1 MATKRSDALAPVPIG
16 QISLFT
22 VREAPDAFRKA
33 VQVVHSRPKSPVSL
47 LQRKL
52 GNAWLKH
59 AVEQQA
65 DAEGWWELGIKN
77 LAVTIG
83 FDSNNRQYLKEAAEA
98 LMRIVHEWD
107 VLAPANKR
115 VQWKASVLFPEVEI
129 RSDVIRYQI
138 SGQMRERL
146 VDPEIYAMIDMN
158 VVRRFRR
165 APSLAIWEFCVRFE
179 KIGRTSEVD
188 WEKFRDMVLGESAEG
203 KTYQEYK
210 YFKSKVLNPAIAE
223 INSESNHTVSL
234 FESKVG
240 KRIAGLRFEVA
251 RKTLVEDVADDDA
264 QLELLGDLVKLG
276 VPQSEARRL
285 SKQYPVADIKA
296 AIDYTRQR
304 VNDRKLAP
312 LGKPAA
318 YFRQALINRYAGASA
333 AAVPSAPS
341 PTPTSVAASGKSID
355 IRSAF
360 GLQRQDEAGRYFG
373 DLDLADQSRL
383 IEQYNA
389 QQSAAQLRIKKK
401 ATRLAQTAFYRWL
414 ALDTW
419 GEPTSDELLTF
430 AQGLLSGQAE
440 GSR

>member
-1 MATKRSDALAPVPIG
+1 MATKRSDALTTASEG
-16 QISLFT
+16 QISLFG
-22 VREAPDAFRKA
+22 VRETPDAFRKA
-33 VQVVHSRPKSPVSL
+33 VQVVHSRPKSPLSL

-59 AVEQQA
+59 AVEQPA
-65 DAEGWWELGIKN
+65 DPEGWWELGIKN

-138 SGQMRERL
+138 SSQMRERL

-179 KIGRTSEVD
+179 KIGRTAEVD

-223 INSESNHTVSL
+223 INSESNHTVQL
-234 FESKVG
+234 FESKMG

-251 RKTLVEDVADDDA
+251 RKTLVVEVPEDDRL
-264 QLELLGDLVKLG
+264 LELLGELVKLG
-276 VPQSEARRL
+276 VPQSEARRV
-285 SKQYPVADIKA
+285 SKQYSADEIKA
-296 AIDYTRQR
+296 ALDYTRQR
-304 VNDRKLAP
+304 LNDRKLAP

-318 YFRQALINRYAGASA
+318 YFRQALVNRYAAASE
-333 AAVPSAPS
+333 VMAPS
-341 PTPTSVAASGKSID
+341 PAPASSPGSGRAID
-355 IRSAF
+355 IREAF
-360 GLQRQDEAGRYFG
+360 GLQRMKEAESYFG
-373 DLDLADQSRL
+373 DLDLADQSSL
-383 IEQYNA
+383 IERYNV
-389 QQSAAQLRIKKK
+389 QQSAAQLRVKKK
-401 ATRLAQTAFYRWL
+401 ATRLAQTAFYEWL

-430 AQGLLSGQAE
+430 AQRLLSGQAE
-440 GSR
+440 VAR

>member
-1 MATKRSDALAPVPIG
+1 MATKRSDALTTVSEG
-16 QISLFT
+16 QISLFG
-22 VREAPDAFRKA
+22 VRETPDAFRKA
-33 VQVVHSRPKSPVSL
+33 VQVVHSRPKSPLSL

-59 AVEQQA
+59 AVEQPA
-65 DAEGWWELGIKN
+65 DPEGWWELGIKN

-138 SGQMRERL
+138 SSQMRERL

-179 KIGRTSEVD
+179 KIGRTAEVD

-223 INSESNHTVSL
+223 INSESNHTVRL
-234 FESKVG
+234 FESRIG

-251 RKTLVEDVADDDA
+251 RKTVVEAVLEDDR
-264 QLELLGDLVKLG
+264 QLELLGELARLG

-285 SKQYPVADIKA
+285 AKEYSTAEIKA
-296 AIDYTRQR
+296 AIEYTRQR

-318 YFRQALINRYAGASA
+318 YFRQALVNRYAAASE
-333 AAVPSAPS
+333 VKAPS
-341 PTPTSVAASGKSID
+341 PAPENPAGPSKAID
-355 IRSAF
+355 LRQAF
-360 GLQRQDEAGRYFG
+360 ELQRIGEAERYFG
-373 DLDLADQSRL
+373 DLDLADQSVL
-383 IEQYNA
+383 IERYNV
-389 QQSAAQLRIKKK
+389 QQPAAQLKVKKK
-401 ATRLAQTAFYRWL
+401 ASRLTQTAFYRWL
-414 ALDTW
+414 AIDTW
-419 GEPTSDELLTF
+419 GEPTLNELLTF
-430 AQGLLSGQAE
+430 AQRLLSGQAQ